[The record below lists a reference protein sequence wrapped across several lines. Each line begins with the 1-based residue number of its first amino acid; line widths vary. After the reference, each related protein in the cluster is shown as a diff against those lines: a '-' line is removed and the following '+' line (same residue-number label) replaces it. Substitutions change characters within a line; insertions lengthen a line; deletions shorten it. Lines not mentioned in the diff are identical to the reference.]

1 MTYLQQVNKGG
12 FAVLVGNPKKLT
24 QRFFE
29 AGTFVGFI
37 DSEGPGHESKVGP
50 KGVERTFRLI
60 KGHLK

>member
-1 MTYLQQVNKGG
+1 M
-12 FAVLVGNPKKLT
+12 LVGNPKKLT

-37 DSEGPGHESKVGP
+37 DSEGPGHTSKVGP